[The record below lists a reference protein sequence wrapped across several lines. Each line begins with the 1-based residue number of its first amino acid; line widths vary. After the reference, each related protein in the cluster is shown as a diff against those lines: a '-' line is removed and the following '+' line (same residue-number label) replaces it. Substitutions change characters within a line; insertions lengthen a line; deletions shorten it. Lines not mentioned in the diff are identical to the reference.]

1 VAQQSGVP
9 VWAVVGRGRRLPPR
23 MLDALLERVAAE
35 HGEEPWRAADEAV
48 PAVLLDAIVGPAG
61 PVEVAVGL
69 ATADCPEA
77 PELLRSVP
85 RL

>member
-1 VAQQSGVP
+1 VLEASAAGPDSVVAVAGSLAAAAVAQQSGVP
-9 VWAVVGRGRRLPPR
+9 VWAVVGRGRRLPAR
-23 MLDALLERVAAE
+23 M
-35 HGEEPWRAADEAV
+35 
-48 PAVLLDAIVGPAG
+48 LDAIVGPAG